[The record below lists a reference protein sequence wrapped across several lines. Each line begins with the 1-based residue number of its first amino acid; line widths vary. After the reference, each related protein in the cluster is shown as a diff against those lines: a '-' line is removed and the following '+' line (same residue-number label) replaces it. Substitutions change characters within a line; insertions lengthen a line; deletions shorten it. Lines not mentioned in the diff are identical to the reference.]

1 MRWLLAIV
9 ALLAFAPSAYAQGA
23 TIQAVDAGATWSPPS
38 SRSDPIRI
46 KAGETVT
53 WSFTGTTDLHNVA
66 SSSSNWSFRNE
77 FARGGPPAS
86 YMFATSGTYDF
97 KCEVHQTMTGTV
109 AVADASGTPPP
120 PPPPPPPSEQE
131 WANDQAPPTVFE
143 LVDEVRPELTRVRV
157 DAVRN
162 GARARFTLS
171 ERARV
176 HVRLLRAGVP
186 VKSARKTF
194 GPGSGRVTVRGRR
207 LEGRYRVEVFARD
220 LSGNRSAVERDWLTV
235 R

>member
-9 ALLAFAPSAYAQGA
+9 AMLAFAPSAYAQGA
-23 TIQAVDAGATWSPPS
+23 TIQAAAPDVTWSPPS
-38 SRSDPIRI
+38 VTI

-53 WSFTGTTDLHNVA
+53 WSWDGFHNVRSKDTSTPWTA
-66 SSSSNWSFRNE
+66 TGDTSPF
-77 FARGGPPAS
+77 S
-86 YMFATSGTYDF
+86 YRFDNPGTYDF
-97 KCEVHQTMTGTV
+97 VCSFHESQGMTGTV
-109 AVADASGTPPP
+109 TVTDAGGSPPP
-120 PPPPPPPSEQE
+120 PPPPPPPSEQQ

-162 GARARFTLS
+162 GARVRFRLS

-186 VKSARKTF
+186 VESARKTF
-194 GPGSGRVTVRGRR
+194 GPGRGRLTVRGRR

-220 LSGNRSAVERDWLTV
+220 LSGNRSAVERDWVTV